1 MASTHRLP
9 AEVSALFQ
17 RDAAGALPPLR
28 PQRPY
33 SAEAKTAIEGSTLA
47 IPVRGAL
54 HLLNDDL
61 DAAHTLVQTDEGTPL
76 SNLVHAVLH
85 RREGD
90 FWNSKWWLDRI
101 STQLLATLYTDGRR
115 GAKKFVDDVERITS
129 KGTATACAAQRDVV
143 DAKDWQ
149 WKELVS
155 IAQHACREYNVELP
169 EH

>member
-1 MASTHRLP
+1 MASTHRLA
-9 AEVSALFQ
+9 AEVSLLFE
-17 RDAAGALPPLR
+17 RDSAGALPPLR

-33 SAEAKTAIEGSTLA
+33 SAEAKSAIADSTLA

-61 DAAHTLVQTDEGTPL
+61 DAAHNLVQTDEGTPL
-76 SNLVHAVLH
+76 SDLVHAVLH

-101 STQLLATLYTDGRR
+101 SPALLTTLYANGRA
-115 GAKKFVDDVERITS
+115 GAKRFVDDVERITS
-129 KGTATACAAQRDVV
+129 KGTATACAAQRDVA
-143 DAKDWQ
+143 DAKEWQ

-155 IAQHACREYNVELP
+155 IAKHACKEYNVELP
-169 EH
+169 